1 MSKTVYLK
9 IRQLTK
15 TDKQD
20 VYLSDVAEVYAEKKL
35 LPKIKSIKLATFY
48 RTKKDRICISSMQV
62 ISAIQQLDDTLDVNN
77 IGESDFIIDYRKNQ
91 QPVWLS
97 VILKI
102 IVCIII
108 FIGSAYAIM
117 AYNNDVSTIE
127 IFEKVYRITLNEAM
141 ILCILKD
148 ATERMTAT
156 NLSKSTDLSPSHTS
170 KMLRILEEK
179 GLIVRELGNEDRRQ
193 MYFHLSSTG
202 KQRVSELEVD
212 KVEMPELLKPLFK

>member
-1 MSKTVYLK
+1 MREVFRAMSSFET
-9 IRQLTK
+9 
-15 TDKQD
+15 
-20 VYLSDVAEVYAEKKL
+20 A
-35 LPKIKSIKLATFY
+35 
-48 RTKKDRICISSMQV
+48 
-62 ISAIQQLDDTLDVNN
+62 
-77 IGESDFIIDYRKNQ
+77 
-91 QPVWLS
+91 
-97 VILKI
+97 
-102 IVCIII
+102 
-108 FIGSAYAIM
+108 
-117 AYNNDVSTIE
+117 
-127 IFEKVYRITLNEAM
+127 FEKVYRITLNEAM

-179 GLIVRELGNEDRRQ
+179 GLIVGNEDRRQ

>member
-1 MSKTVYLK
+1 MKTICAMREVFRAMSSFET
-9 IRQLTK
+9 
-15 TDKQD
+15 
-20 VYLSDVAEVYAEKKL
+20 A
-35 LPKIKSIKLATFY
+35 
-48 RTKKDRICISSMQV
+48 
-62 ISAIQQLDDTLDVNN
+62 
-77 IGESDFIIDYRKNQ
+77 
-91 QPVWLS
+91 
-97 VILKI
+97 
-102 IVCIII
+102 
-108 FIGSAYAIM
+108 
-117 AYNNDVSTIE
+117 
-127 IFEKVYRITLNEAM
+127 FEKVYRITLNEAM

-170 KMLRILEEK
+170 KMLRILEKK